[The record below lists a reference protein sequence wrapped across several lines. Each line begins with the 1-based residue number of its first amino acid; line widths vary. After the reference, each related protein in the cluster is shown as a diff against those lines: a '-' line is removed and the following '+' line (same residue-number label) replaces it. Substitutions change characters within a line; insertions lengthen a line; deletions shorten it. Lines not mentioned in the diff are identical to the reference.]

1 MNVETNIFRRLNS
14 YLSKKFNLFSLTIT
28 ISLTKE
34 TNIQIIRGG
43 HQQLRIIKNKRQR
56 EKKNKTKTKTKKPF
70 NLFSTSIAIFKGVSW
85 QNVKS
90 KPIFNAACCLYI
102 NLQNYEKAPSWI
114 IVYKLSLS
122 YSNTRRDPQ
131 LEIRGCLVDVQE
143 GGRPVIEAA
152 SFCF

>member
-56 EKKNKTKTKTKKPF
+56 EKKKQNKNINKKTF
-70 NLFSTSIAIFKGVSW
+70 
-85 QNVKS
+85 
-90 KPIFNAACCLYI
+90 
-102 NLQNYEKAPSWI
+102 
-114 IVYKLSLS
+114 
-122 YSNTRRDPQ
+122 
-131 LEIRGCLVDVQE
+131 
-143 GGRPVIEAA
+143 
-152 SFCF
+152 